1 MTKPILLRISRVVI
15 SVTIF
20 GFMVWYAASSDHPP
34 SGDHLW
40 KAWIVTMILLIFFCA
55 AIGQWLMDSPLGIL
69 VSNFNLMSLSCIQLV
84 AWTIVILS
92 GHFVILMA
100 RIGHG
105 VPPLNALDVNV
116 PNNLWGVLGIGT
128 ASFAAV
134 PIVLDSKT
142 RNTVDPQAIRTAS
155 LVLKEDAG
163 AIQQNAKGTVYANS
177 KPSDARFS
185 DLFQGDEIGNTAYV
199 DISKLQL
206 FLLTLFVIVAYCHL
220 LGAAMLAGVS
230 PKDFAG
236 LPDFSPGELKL
247 LGLSHAG
254 YLTFKAVN
262 HTPDTPTTRQS

>member
-1 MTKPILLRISRVVI
+1 MTKPILLRFSQIVI
-15 SVTIF
+15 SVAIF
-20 GFMVWYAASSDHPP
+20 GFMVWYAA

-40 KAWIVTMILLIFFCA
+40 KAWIVTMILLIFFCG
-55 AIGQWLMDSPLGIL
+55 AIGQWLMDCPWGIL
-69 VSNFNLMSLSCIQLV
+69 VTSFNLMSLSRIQLV
-84 AWTIVILS
+84 AWTIVVLS
-92 GHFVILMA
+92 GYFVILMA

-105 VPPLNALDVNV
+105 LPPLNALDVNI
-116 PNNLWGVLGIGT
+116 PNNLWAVLGIST
-128 ASFAAV
+128 ASFTVV

-163 AIQQNAKGTVYANS
+163 AIQQNAKGKVYANS

-206 FLLTLFVIVAYCHL
+206 FLLTLFVIVAYGHL
-220 LGAAMLAGVS
+220 LGAMLASVS
-230 PKDFAG
+230 PKDLAS
-236 LPDFSPGELKL
+236 LPDLSPGELKL

-262 HTPDTPTTRQS
+262 HTPDTSIRTQSEILPN